1 MALPAAFPPPHIAA
15 LQAAGFVMKADL
27 APLLTSAQLTAQLAA
42 LQAQMTGQLQ
52 AQMTGQLQAQMTAL
66 QAQMAGQFA
75 ALQTQI
81 AALQAQMNGQFAL
94 LQAQLGQLGIP
105 AIAGAASAIV
115 HAIAAARAQNAH
127 DERGVAYA
135 IVMCDDGTRPQN
147 WPAAG
152 FTRDDLVEGPIA
164 TVDLL
169 LADFGLPHGAPA
181 ALHARRNALA
191 RYIGAPRA

>member
-15 LQAAGFVMKADL
+15 LQAAGFAMQADL
-27 APLLTSAQLTAQLAA
+27 APLATNAQLAAQLAA
-42 LQAQMTGQLQ
+42 LQAQMTGQLAAQQ
-52 AQMTGQLQAQMTAL
+52 AQMTGQL
-66 QAQMAGQFA
+66 
-75 ALQTQI
+75 

-115 HAIAAARAQNAH
+115 HAIASARAQNAH

-135 IVMCDDGTRPQN
+135 IVTCDDGTRPQN

-169 LADFGLPHGAPA
+169 LADYGLPHGAPA
-181 ALHARRNALA
+181 ALYARRNALA